1 VHLPPSDADTGSAP
15 EIAGYRAGDLSIDLG
30 RAVATRDG
38 AEIPLPRLTFDLLVA
53 LARAAP
59 NIANTDELM
68 RQVWPKVVVNLET
81 VAQRVKLLRSALGDD
96 SQEPRYIAG
105 VRGRGYRLIC
115 PVEPL
120 YASARVPQFRTGLAR
135 RRVATLSLVLL
146 AVAVGGWILWGR
158 ISRLSAVTDT
168 TRPLPPRSIAVLP
181 FRDLNDDPEDD
192 ILALGIPDALLH
204 QLASFNN
211 LDVIARTSSFSFQ
224 GHDQDIRS
232 IGQQL
237 GAHYI
242 LEGTVQRDRQLLRVT
257 AQLADAQTGGRL
269 WSMQFDRTPQNV
281 FELEDAIA
289 QEVARALSIS
299 LQPGAGSKK
308 QGTTSF
314 QAYLEYLQGSS
325 LLDTWRMANMKAAA
339 GHAARALAM
348 DPKYADAYV
357 LLAQANVRIAEYETG
372 PDHARNFS
380 EALRS
385 ALRQLDLAL
394 ALDAKAS
401 HAYAERGYIYAF
413 SDLAAAEAD
422 LHKALELDPSDVQAL
437 EELAAVIYQN
447 PARSSEALALID
459 KALKLD
465 PLEPRLEVV
474 KATYLFY
481 GRSDSDGAEKLL
493 QDALRKDPLSELAL
507 ARLAEVYWIQGRFAE
522 GIRTAEQVV
531 SLDATAEQ
539 PRQILQGLYLEIGD
553 LRSAEQ
559 LAGTALRSNPM
570 QMAEL
575 QLAKGNW
582 QAAGQQ
588 AFRAIALGALTP
600 MGEPMTVAALRMQA
614 RSSGQYRQAIGVLS
628 ERSQTEWD
636 AADQPIVRDAAGLY
650 LNVVGLADLL
660 IQSGQAPRGR
670 RLLEATLAAMDRE
683 AREFGRGRL
692 WQHQMRPVALALL
705 ERNDEAIAELRS
717 ALVEHHAMN
726 GWWYY
731 LEREPAFAKLRADA
745 RFQDILSVARA
756 HAGRERLALA
766 QLRASKLVP
775 DRSSG
780 SADGDR

>member
-1 VHLPPSDADTGSAP
+1 MHPPPSVTDTGSAP
-15 EIAGYRAGDLSIDLG
+15 EITGYRAGDLSIDLG

-68 RQVWPKVVVNLET
+68 RQVWPKVVVNVET

-96 SQEPRYIAG
+96 SQEPRYITG
-105 VRGRGYRLIC
+105 VRGRGYRLVC
-115 PVEPL
+115 SVEPL
-120 YASARVPQFRTGLAR
+120 YASARVPQKRAGPAR
-135 RRVATLSLVLL
+135 SRVAALALVLL
-146 AVAVGGWILWGR
+146 AAAAGGWIMWGR

-181 FRDLNDDPEDD
+181 FKDLNNDAEDD

-204 QLASFNN
+204 QLASFEN

-224 GHDQDIRS
+224 GHDHDIRE

-237 GAHYI
+237 GAHYV

-257 AQLADAQTGGRL
+257 AQLADAQTGAHL

-289 QEVARALSIS
+289 LEVARALSIS

-325 LLDTWRMANMKAAA
+325 LIDTWRRADMKAAA
-339 GHAARALAM
+339 DHATRALAM

-357 LLAQANVRIAEYETG
+357 LLAQANVRVAEYDTG
-372 PDHARNFS
+372 PDHQRNFS
-380 EALRS
+380 IVLRNALGLLDH
-385 ALRQLDLAL
+385 ALVF
-394 ALDAKAS
+394 DAKAS
-401 HAYAERGYIYAF
+401 RAYAERGYIYAF
-413 SDLAAAEAD
+413 SDLATAEAD
-422 LHKALELDPSDVQAL
+422 LHRALELDPSDVQAL

-465 PLEPRLEVV
+465 PLESRLKVV

-481 GRSDSDGAEKLL
+481 GRGDPDGAEKLL
-493 QDALRKDPLSELAL
+493 QDALRRDPLSELAL
-507 ARLAEVYWIQGRFAE
+507 ARLAEIYWTEGRFAD

-539 PRQILQGLYLEIGD
+539 PRLVLQGLYLEVGD
-553 LRSAEQ
+553 VRSAEQ
-559 LAGTALRSNPM
+559 LAISATPANPVE
-570 QMAEL
+570 MAEL

-582 QAAGQQ
+582 QSAGQQ
-588 AFRAIALGALTP
+588 AYRAIALGALTP
-600 MGEPMTVAALRMQA
+600 MGEPMTIAALRVQA
-614 RSSGQYRQAIGVLS
+614 RSTGQYRQAIGILS

-636 AADQPIVRDAAGLY
+636 AADQPIVRDAAGIY

-683 AREFGRGRL
+683 AREFGRGTL
-692 WQHQMRPVALALL
+692 WQHHMRPVALALL

-717 ALVEHHAMN
+717 AFVEHYALN
-726 GWWYY
+726 SWWYY

-745 RFQDILSVARA
+745 RFQEILSVVRA
-756 HAGRERLALA
+756 HASRERLALA

-780 SADGDR
+780 LAEGDR